1 MSKTKQ
7 SGWAAAGKYMS
18 LAFVLPSSILV
29 GYVIGYLF
37 DKAFNTSFFY
47 IIFLLIGIAAGF
59 IELIREI
66 QKDTND

>member
-1 MSKTKQ
+1 
-7 SGWAAAGKYMS
+7 MS

-29 GYVIGYLF
+29 GYVIGYLI

-66 QKDTND
+66 QKDTNA

>member
-1 MSKTKQ
+1 MRKNKR

-18 LAFVLPSSILV
+18 LAFVLPSSVLV
-29 GYVIGYLF
+29 GYAIGYLI
-37 DKAFNTSFFY
+37 DKAFGTSFFY

-66 QKDTND
+66 QRDTDA